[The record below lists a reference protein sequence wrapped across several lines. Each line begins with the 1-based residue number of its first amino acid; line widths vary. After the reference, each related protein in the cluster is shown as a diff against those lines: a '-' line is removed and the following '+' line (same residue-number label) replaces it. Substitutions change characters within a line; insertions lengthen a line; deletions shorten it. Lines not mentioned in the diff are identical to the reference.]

1 MIRIGFSKDI
11 HRLVN
16 NRELIICGVHIPYDL
31 GEDAHSDGDVA
42 YHAISEALL
51 GSLALGDLGSHFP
64 DTDER
69 YKDVNSALILE
80 KVYGF
85 IKAKGFHLVNID
97 LLVSLERPKLKP
109 YIESMRNNVAHILEV
124 DVNAIS
130 IKAGTNENCDA
141 VGLGQAIV
149 AYATVLVEN

>member
-1 MIRIGFSKDI
+1 M
-11 HRLVN
+11 
-16 NRELIICGVHIPYDL
+16 
-31 GEDAHSDGDVA
+31 
-42 YHAISEALL
+42 
-51 GSLALGDLGSHFP
+51 
-64 DTDER
+64 
-69 YKDVNSALILE
+69 E

-149 AYATVLVEN
+149 AYATVLVENWLWI